1 MEDKIGIEIPNPKT
15 DYHGHPEY
23 TKVYLRLLL
32 LFGTSL
38 LSAYLFPIGIAI
50 GIIFFVAVIQASLVL
65 KNFMHIK
72 YEPVLIWIIAI
83 AVIFTLFAFFFG
95 VYIDITTVPRELA
108 K

>member
-1 MEDKIGIEIPNPKT
+1 MEDKIGIEIPDPKT

-23 TKVYLRLLL
+23 GKVYLRLLL

-50 GIIFFVAVIQASLVL
+50 IIIFAVAFTQAGLVL

-72 YEPVLIWIIAI
+72 YEPILVWIIAI

-95 VYIDITTVPRELA
+95 VYIDITAVHHDLA

>member
-1 MEDKIGIEIPNPKT
+1 MEDKIGIEIPDPKT

-38 LSAYLFPIGIAI
+38 LSAYLFSIGIAI
-50 GIIFFVAVIQASLVL
+50 SIIFFVAVIQASLVL

-72 YEPVLIWIIAI
+72 YEPILVWVIAI

-95 VYIDITTVPRELA
+95 VYIDITAVHHDLA